1 MRFKECHYTKVVL
14 NLSWDCIS
22 HLNPHIYNCL
32 EIKFGCISHLNPQ
45 TIGLNQ
51 VWLQSQTIVLN
62 QVWLH
67 VSFESPNNC
76 LESSLVA
83 FLIWIP
89 KQLSWIKFGLHLP
102 FLSSNQLS
110 WIKFGC
116 ISHLIPQTIVLN
128 QVWIAS
134 PISILR
140 PVVLN
145 QAQTSSL
152 ISILKQLSL
161 NQAQIAAPHFNSPNC
176 LESSSDCISHFY
188 PQNTW
193 SWIKL
198 RCHLSFQ
205 SSKHLS
211 WIKLRFHLSLQ
222 SSKQM
227 AWIRARSCVAGNSN
241 SGDRV

>member
-1 MRFKECHYTKVVL
+1 MEQNEMRFKECHFTKIVL

-22 HLNPHIYNCL
+22 HLNPHIY
-32 EIKFGCISHLNPQ
+32 
-45 TIGLNQ
+45 
-51 VWLQSQTIVLN
+51 
-62 QVWLH
+62 
-67 VSFESPNNC
+67 NC

-211 WIKLRFHLSLQ
+211 WIKLRFHLSLPQ
-222 SSKQM
+222 NKWLEQDHPGSTRCSDVYK
-227 AWIRARSCVAGNSN
+227 
-241 SGDRV
+241 